1 MEALSPLQA
10 MRGSIL
16 HRHSSKGA
24 FSTARRGYFKS
35 PLPTPLFLPA
45 EGGLTLRIRRCST
58 PEPAHR
64 ELYQTLGIGSEVV
77 PPRKTWSRPEEGS
90 K

>member
-1 MEALSPLQA
+1 MFLYEVTSTFLEGRALANPKA
-10 MRGSIL
+10 
-16 HRHSSKGA
+16 K
-24 FSTARRGYFKS
+24 RGYSRDHRPDCKQVWI
-35 PLPTPLFLPA
+35 
-45 EGGLTLRIRRCST
+45 GLAVNRDGFLRIRRRST

-77 PPRKTWSRPEEGS
+77 PPRKTWSRREEVS